1 MAIFDDIK
9 NVFVKNKPQPK
20 QGSDTFIEIDVGSN
34 KGNKQGPKS

>member
-20 QGSDTFIEIDVGSN
+20 QEVKEAPDVY
-34 KGNKQGPKS
+34 